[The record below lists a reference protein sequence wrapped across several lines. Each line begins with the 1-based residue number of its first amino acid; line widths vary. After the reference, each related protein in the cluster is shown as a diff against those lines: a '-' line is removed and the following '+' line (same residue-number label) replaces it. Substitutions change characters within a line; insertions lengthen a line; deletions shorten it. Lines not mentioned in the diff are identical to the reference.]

1 MLGWLVWVL
10 KLFSSKQRRG
20 CNAGG
25 GELGSFENFAP
36 LYQRLCPCV
45 CSMFFLFSCWVDISL
60 KKAQHLCGHHH
71 DLASRLWGSE
81 HNIAFYMIRCPYLT
95 PGCHLGPYPIIKTPF
110 LKLEGISTSK
120 YLFVNPEIHK
130 NLCEE
135 KKYGK

>member
-1 MLGWLVWVL
+1 MEYVCVVGHFGSVQ
-10 KLFSSKQRRG
+10 LFETPWTVAFQHT
-20 CNAGG
+20 
-25 GELGSFENFAP
+25 
-36 LYQRLCPCV
+36 LCFFF
-45 CSMFFLFSCWVDISL
+45 FFLFSCWVDISL